1 MSPTLLSPVL
11 TEGEGAVVLPVS
23 MISLLTLLC
32 FPVDDASFHSHNQAK
47 LSLAFVR
54 EDSSPL
60 CARRNDLTG
69 HIALFRPSPC
79 SREAF
84 AFLFFTR
91 MYLLKSLIHP
101 SNNAFTLRWRKEGR
115 HAYICTSCCSFLTG
129 MVKSW
134 DFSFCLFERKNNNR
148 FLD

>member
-1 MSPTLLSPVL
+1 MSPTLLIPVL
-11 TEGEGAVVLPVS
+11 QEREGAIVLPIS
-23 MISLLTLLC
+23 MISLCTPLC
-32 FPVDDASFHSHNQAK
+32 FPVDDVSFHNHNQAK
-47 LSLAFVR
+47 LSLAFVS
-54 EDSSPL
+54 EDSRPL
-60 CARRNDLTG
+60 CARRNDLIG
-69 HIALFRPSPC
+69 HIDLFRPSPC
-79 SREAF
+79 SQEAF

-115 HAYICTSCCSFLTG
+115 YSYICTSCCSFFTG

-134 DFSFCLFERKNNNR
+134 DFSFCLFERKNNHW